1 MEEFGLYLCLGI
13 LVIIFIT
20 IKSRFDKIDGN
31 LSVLNKKLDQLNKDG
46 IPTGAKIPES
56 KTEIEEE
63 YKPAIPIIPNIPI
76 IEKTDEFKPVEPE
89 IIPPI
94 IIPIYNEEVID
105 KKELEKVAFSADST
119 STPKPINLRV
129 EPKPYVPE
137 PSFWERFKENNPD
150 LEKFIG
156 ENLINKIGILILVL
170 GIGYF
175 VSYSIDKGWIPTPAR
190 VGIGILSGALVL
202 GVAHKLRKLY
212 AAFSSVFVAGAIAI
226 FYFTIAIAFHEYK
239 LFGQEVA
246 FVIMVLITAFASLI
260 TISYNRLELGI
271 LTLIGGFAVPFM
283 VSTGEGNYIVLFT
296 YILILNAGILAI
308 AYNKKWHIINVLSFV
323 FTSVLFLAWLNKE
336 KYETPQHYL
345 GGLIFA
351 FAFYLLFMVIN
362 IINNIRNKGEVSKT
376 QLALLTANTF
386 VFYGFGIWI
395 LSDYQP
401 QLKGLFTIFIGVLN
415 LVYAWFLYKKFGID
429 KNAIYLL
436 IGLTLTFITL
446 AVPIQFSGHYITLF
460 WAGEAVLLLW
470 LSQKSS
476 ISSYKFGSIIVHAL
490 MFVSLLLD
498 WSNFYAGDS
507 VLQIALNSVFITGVV
522 AIASCL
528 GVYYLLKN
536 ENESIYKFGFTF
548 NPEIYRKF
556 IFIVG
561 IVLAYFV
568 GILEVAYQAADYFP
582 NSPALTAIPVVYH
595 LFFTAI
601 LCHFLLKKD
610 SEFGVQATTLLSI
623 ANTILFTFVFSNLSF
638 TEHTNYIS
646 LGTNENIVFYLHYL
660 MLAFTIYFGYLLY
673 KMNRE
678 NELSDFFK
686 KPIFIW
692 IASFF
697 IIYIA
702 STEVMLHGLILNN
715 SPITMQEVI
724 KNNPSVS
731 KDIYSIQ
738 SEKDY
743 LSNLQIDTMR
753 ETILKT
759 SFPVLW
765 GIFAFVFLIFGIKKP
780 SKTMRIIALSL
791 LGLTII
797 KLFVYDIS
805 NVSETGKIIAFILLG
820 VLILI
825 ISFVYQKLKVLVSDD
840 VKPEIRT
847 IDSIQNENLN
857 NENNNENN

>member
-1 MEEFGLYLCLGI
+1 MEEFGLYLCFGI
-13 LVIIFIT
+13 LVILFIT

-31 LSVLNKKLDQLNKDG
+31 LSVLNRKLDQLNQG
-46 IPTGAKIPES
+46 NLATEKIAPI
-56 KTEIEEE
+56 KAEE
-63 YKPAIPIIPNIPI
+63 YKPAIPIIPIVEETVEPVQDIKPI
-76 IEKTDEFKPVEPE
+76 EPE
-89 IIPPI
+89 IVPPT
-94 IIPIYNEEVID
+94 IIPIYKEEEIE
-105 KKELEKVAFSADST
+105 KKEVEKVAFSADAVA
-119 STPKPINLRV
+119 TPKPINLRV

-137 PSFWERFKENNPD
+137 PSFWEKFKENNPD

-226 FYFTIAIAFHEYK
+226 FYFTITIAFHEYK

-246 FVIMVLITAFASLI
+246 FAIMVLITAFASLI

-283 VSTGEGNYIVLFT
+283 VSTGSGNYIVLFS
-296 YILILNAGILAI
+296 YLLILNSGILAI
-308 AYNKKWHIINVLSFV
+308 AYNKKWNVINILSFV
-323 FTSVLFLAWLNKE
+323 FTSILFLGWLNKD
-336 KYETPQHYL
+336 KYELPQHQL
-345 GGLIFA
+345 GGFLFA
-351 FAFYLLFMVIN
+351 FAFYVMFTVIN
-362 IINNIRNKGEVSKT
+362 IIHNIRNKGEVSKT
-376 QLALLTANTF
+376 QLAMLTANTF

-395 LSDYQP
+395 LQDFHP
-401 QLKGLFTIFIGVLN
+401 EFKGLFTTFVGVLN

-429 KNAIYLL
+429 KNAVYLL

-446 AVPIQFSGHYITLF
+446 AIPIQFSGHYITLF
-460 WAGEAVLLLW
+460 WAGESVLLLW
-470 LSQKSS
+470 LSQKSN
-476 ISSYKFGSIIVHAL
+476 ISSYKYGSIIVHGL
-490 MFVSLLLD
+490 MFSSLLLD

-507 VLQIALNSVFITGVV
+507 VLQIATNPVFITGIV
-522 AIASCL
+522 AIASCF
-528 GVYYLLKN
+528 GVYYLLKK
-536 ENESIYKFGFTF
+536 ETDSLYKFGFSF
-548 NPEIYRKF
+548 NPELYRKF

-561 IVLAYFV
+561 IILSYFV
-568 GILEVAYQAADYFP
+568 GILEVAYQAADYYP
-582 NSPALTAIPVVYH
+582 SSPTLTAIPVVFH
-595 LFFTAI
+595 LLFTAI
-601 LCHFLLKKD
+601 LSHFLLKKD
-610 SEFGVQATTLLSI
+610 SEFSIQATTLLSI
-623 ANTILFTFVFSNLSF
+623 ANIILFTFVFSHLAF

-646 LGTNENIVFYLHYL
+646 LGTNENIVFYLHYI

-692 IASFF
+692 IASFL

-702 STEVMLHGLILNN
+702 SSEVMLHGLILND
-715 SPITMQEVI
+715 SPITMQEVL
-724 KNNPSVS
+724 KDNPTIL
-731 KDIYSIQ
+731 KDKYSIEN
-738 SEKDY
+738 SKYY
-743 LSNLQIDTMR
+743 LAESKISSSR

-765 GIFAFVFLIFGIKKP
+765 GVFSFIFLIFGIKKP
-780 SKTMRIIALSL
+780 SKIMRIIALTL
-791 LGLTII
+791 LGLTIL
-797 KLFVYDIS
+797 KLFAYDIS

-840 VKPEIRT
+840 VQPEIRT

-857 NENNNENN
+857 NENNNENK

>member
-1 MEEFGLYLCLGI
+1 MEEFGLYLCLGV
-13 LVIIFIT
+13 LFFLFMNLR
-20 IKSRFDKIDGN
+20 SRFDKIDGN
-31 LSVLNKKLDQLNKDG
+31 LSVLNRKIDEFNKVG
-46 IPTGAKIPES
+46 IPTEAKIPEP

-63 YKPAIPIIPNIPI
+63 YKPAIPIIPDIPI
-76 IEKTDEFKPVEPE
+76 VEKTEEIKTIEPE
-89 IIPPI
+89 IVAPT
-94 IIPIYNEEVID
+94 IIPIYMEDDDE
-105 KKELEKVAFSADST
+105 KKEVQKVAFSADT
-119 STPKPINLRV
+119 TETPKPINLRV
-129 EPKPYVPE
+129 ETKPYVTE
-137 PSFWERFKENNPD
+137 PSFWEKFKENNPD

-190 VGIGILSGALVL
+190 VGIGILAGALVL

-226 FYFTIAIAFHEYK
+226 FYYTIAIAFHEYK

-246 FVIMVLITAFASLI
+246 FTIMVLITAFAALI
-260 TISYNRLELGI
+260 TVSYNRLELGI

-283 VSTGEGNYIVLFT
+283 VSTGSGNYVVLFT
-296 YILILNAGILAI
+296 YLLILNSGILAI
-308 AYNKKWHIINVLSFV
+308 AYNKKWHIINVLSFL

-336 KYETPQHYL
+336 KYDKPQHYL

-351 FAFYLLFMVIN
+351 FAFYLMFMVIN
-362 IINNIRNKGEVSKT
+362 MINNIRNKGEVSKM

-401 QLKGLFTIFIGVLN
+401 HLKGLFTTFVGVLN

-436 IGLTLTFITL
+436 IGLTLTFVTL
-446 AVPIQFSGHYITLF
+446 AIPIQFSGHYITLF

-476 ISSYKFGSIIVHAL
+476 ISSYKYGSIIVHAL
-490 MFVSLLLD
+490 MFGSLMLD

-507 VLQIALNSVFITGVV
+507 VLQIALNPIFITGIVS
-522 AIASCL
+522 IASCF

-536 ENESIYKFGFTF
+536 DNESLYKFGFTF
-548 NPEIYRKF
+548 NPENYRKF

-568 GILEVAYQAADYFP
+568 GMLEVSYQATDYFP
-582 NSPALTAIPVVYH
+582 NSQAMTAIIVVYH
-595 LFFTAI
+595 FLFSAI
-601 LCHFLLKKD
+601 LCHFLLKKY
-610 SEFGVQATTLLSI
+610 SQFGIQATTILSI
-623 ANTILFTFVFSNLSF
+623 ANILLFTFVFSRLAF
-638 TEHTNYIS
+638 DEHLKYIAS
-646 LGTNENIVFYLHYL
+646 GINQNIAFYLNYF

-678 NELSDFFK
+678 SELSEYFK

-692 IASFF
+692 IASFLV
-697 IIYIA
+697 IYIA
-702 STEVMLHGLILNN
+702 STEVMLHGLIFNN
-715 SPITMQEVI
+715 SPITLQEVLKQYPESANDKFAI
-724 KNNPSVS
+724 DNKKSFFAES
-731 KDIYSIQ
+731 
-738 SEKDY
+738 
-743 LSNLQIDTMR
+743 QISATR
-753 ETILKT
+753 ETIIKT

-765 GIFAFVFLIFGIKKP
+765 GLFAFIFLIFGIRKP

-791 LGLTII
+791 LGLTIA
-797 KLFVYDIS
+797 KLFIYDIS

-825 ISFVYQKLKVLVSDD
+825 ISFVYQKLKVLVKDD
-840 VKPEIRT
+840 VQPEIRS
-847 IDSIQNENLN
+847 IDSIYQEDSNTENED
-857 NENNNENN
+857 ENN

>member
-13 LVIIFIT
+13 LVILFVT

-31 LSVLNKKLDQLNKDG
+31 LSVLNRKLDQLKSQDFSLEKVA
-46 IPTGAKIPES
+46 PVKA
-56 KTEIEEE
+56 EE
-63 YKPAIPIIPNIPI
+63 YKPAIPIIPIVEDQVEPVQEI
-76 IEKTDEFKPVEPE
+76 KTIEPE
-89 IIPPI
+89 IVPPTV
-94 IIPIYNEEVID
+94 IPIYKEEEIE
-105 KKELEKVAFSADST
+105 KKEVQKVAFSADAVSN
-119 STPKPINLRV
+119 PKPVSVRV

-137 PSFWERFKENNPD
+137 PSFWEKFKENNPD

-190 VGIGILSGALVL
+190 VGIGILAGTLLL
-202 GVAHKLRKLY
+202 GVAHKLRQQF

-246 FVIMVLITAFASLI
+246 FGIMVLITAFAALI

-283 VSTGEGNYIVLFT
+283 VSTGSGNYIVLFT
-296 YILILNAGILAI
+296 YILILNTGILAI
-308 AYNKKWHIINVLSFV
+308 AYNKKWNVINVLAFIFSWI
-323 FTSVLFLAWLNKE
+323 LFLGWYNSD
-336 KYETPQHYL
+336 KYAIPHHYI
-345 GGLIFA
+345 GGFA
-351 FAFYLLFMVIN
+351 FAFSFYLMFTVIN
-362 IINNIRNKGEVSKT
+362 IINNIKNKGEVTKT
-376 QLALLTANTF
+376 QMALLIANTF
-386 VFYGFGIWI
+386 VFYGIGIWI
-395 LSDYQP
+395 LSDFHP
-401 QLKGLFTIFIGVLN
+401 ELKGLFTTLIGIFN

-429 KNAIYLL
+429 KKAVYLL

-446 AVPIQFSGHYITLF
+446 AIPIQFSGHYITLF

-476 ISSYKFGSIIVHAL
+476 ISSYKFGAIIVQFL
-490 MFVSLLLD
+490 MFISLVLD

-507 VLQIALNSVFITGVV
+507 ILQIVLNPIFITGIV
-522 AIASCL
+522 AIASCF

-536 ENESIYKFGFTF
+536 ETESIYKFSFTF
-548 NPEIYRKF
+548 NPETYRKF
-556 IFIVG
+556 IYIIGIILTYIVG
-561 IVLAYFV
+561 F
-568 GILEVAYQAADYFP
+568 LEVTYQANDYFG
-582 NSPALTAIPVVYH
+582 NSASSTSLSIVYH
-595 LFFTAI
+595 LLFSAI
-601 LCHFLLKKD
+601 LCYFLKKKN
-610 SEFGVQATTLLSI
+610 SAFGNKTTTTI
-623 ANTILFTFVFSNLSF
+623 AIINIILFAFVFSHF
-638 TEHTNYIS
+638 AFAEHQTFIS
-646 LGTNENIVFYLHYL
+646 EGTGERIAFYLHYIS
-660 MLAFTIYFGYLLY
+660 LALTVYFGYLLY
-673 KMNRE
+673 KLNRE

-702 STEVMLHGLILNN
+702 STEIMLHGLILNN

-724 KNNPSVS
+724 KKNPSIS

-743 LSNLQIDTMR
+743 LADFKIENTH

-759 SFPVLW
+759 SFPILW
-765 GIFAFVFLIFGIKKP
+765 GILAFIFLIFGIKKP

-791 LGLTII
+791 LGLTIA
-797 KLFVYDIS
+797 KLFIYDIS

-825 ISFVYQKLKVLVSDD
+825 ISFVYQKLKVLVKDD
-840 VKPEIRT
+840 VQPEFRT
-847 IDSIQNENLN
+847 IDSINAENNEQ
-857 NENNNENN
+857 ENNNENI